1 MVLLL
6 PAHRRWKVVLGTEV
20 TLDGLHLFTSEP
32 QILHVPER
40 LTVRGVTDVQHKRLV
55 AGSNHPLQVK
65 PFNKS
70 ILCVPASC
78 LESALTDV
86 VVDWAC
92 KCEVVRQQDVD
103 RAPVLSLPRPIVFP
117 DSRFVFPTQFC
128 LCVRIGNLRNGRRC
142 S

>member
-6 PAHRRWKVVLGTEV
+6 PAHRRWKVVLRTEI
-20 TLDGLHLFTSEP
+20 TLDGLHLFTPEP

-40 LTVRGVTDVQHKRLV
+40 LPVRGVTDVHHKRLV

-65 PFNKS
+65 PFDKS

-103 RAPVLSLPRPIVFP
+103 RMPVLCLPLFIVFP
-117 DSRFVFPTQFC
+117 DSRFAFRTQSC
-128 LCVRIGNLRNGRRC
+128 LCARSGNFRNRRRC
-142 S
+142 